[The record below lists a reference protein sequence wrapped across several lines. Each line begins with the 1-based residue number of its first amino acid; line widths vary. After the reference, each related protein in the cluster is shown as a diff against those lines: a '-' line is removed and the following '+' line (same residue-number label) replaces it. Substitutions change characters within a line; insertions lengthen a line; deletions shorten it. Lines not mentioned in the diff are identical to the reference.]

1 MNVKAANIVCIN
13 SGVECEPDKLEE
25 HLKAHVP
32 PEYNRPYFTNGSKPK
47 KMNLG
52 NMLSQSKD
60 EDTDLGVQSILP
72 ADLPKEEKK
81 RR

>member
-1 MNVKAANIVCIN
+1 
-13 SGVECEPDKLEE
+13 
-25 HLKAHVP
+25 
-32 PEYNRPYFTNGSKPK
+32 
-47 KMNLG
+47 MNLG